1 MALGSW
7 FLSTRCLPCG
17 YLSFSHLGLSECISL
32 ILLVVDG
39 SICIL
44 TLLIVLVSWELLFV
58 LVLVLVIG
66 SAIVLIIPERVIA
79 SKVIAIEFDI
89 FLLEAFVDVEA
100 SDALNC

>member
-1 MALGSW
+1 MALSSW

-58 LVLVLVIG
+58 LVLVIG